1 MRFQGRTAV
10 ITGGA
15 SGIGAASARRFHR
28 EGASVVIA
36 DVDDARGTA
45 LAAELGARAVYHKT
59 DVADWSAVDA
69 LMTAAIDAFGRI
81 DILFNNAG
89 VGSFAETPD
98 LPVEQWRRVLAI
110 DLDAVFYGSKAAIPH
125 MRKVGGGA
133 IINTASASGMA
144 GDYGFAA
151 YNAAKGGVIN
161 YTRACAI
168 DHARENIRV
177 NAVCPGPVET
187 PIFMG
192 ITEIPGL
199 PEAWRKTVPAG
210 RFAKAEEIAAVVAFL
225 ASDDA
230 SYVTGA
236 IVPVDGGLTAHTGQ
250 PRISDFMPQ

>member
-1 MRFQGRTAV
+1 MRLQGRTAV

-36 DVDDARGTA
+36 DLDDARGTA

-59 DVADWSAVDA
+59 DVTDWSAVDA

-89 VGSFAETPD
+89 VGNFA
-98 LPVEQWRRVLAI
+98 
-110 DLDAVFYGSKAAIPH
+110 
-125 MRKVGGGA
+125 
-133 IINTASASGMA
+133 
-144 GDYGFAA
+144 
-151 YNAAKGGVIN
+151 
-161 YTRACAI
+161 
-168 DHARENIRV
+168 
-177 NAVCPGPVET
+177 
-187 PIFMG
+187 
-192 ITEIPGL
+192 EIPGL
-199 PEAWRKTVPAG
+199 PEAWLKTVPAG
-210 RFAKAEEIAAVVAFL
+210 RFAKAEEIAAVFAFL

-230 SYVTGA
+230 SRVTGA